1 MHRRSPFL
9 VAFQPPPLPG
19 ATGLPIQFVIDTTG
33 GFDALNDVAQTFL

>member
-33 GFDALNDVAQTFL
+33 GFDALNDVAQKFL